1 VSRLDQY
8 AVSASID
15 GQALGVF
22 DKMTGGE
29 IDSEETKYKQGGMV
43 PPVALGGSINVGNV
57 TISRLFRLDRDKA
70 LEPFLKARVGKGSV
84 TIAKQSLDTD
94 GNPFGSP
101 TVYRGTYKQLTFP
114 EPDSESSAAA
124 LLAIEVSSATVV

>member
-8 AVSASID
+8 AVSVSID
-15 GQALGVF
+15 GTSLGVF
-22 DKMTGGE
+22 DKMSGGE

-43 PPVALGGSINVGNV
+43 PPVTLGGSISVGNV
-57 TISRLFRLDRDKA
+57 TVQRLFRLDRDKQQ
-70 LEPFLKARVGKGSV
+70 ESFLKSRVGKGSV
-84 TIAKQSLDTD
+84 TVSKQSLDVD
-94 GNPFGSP
+94 GNPYGSP

-124 LLAIEVSSATVV
+124 LLQIEVSSATVV